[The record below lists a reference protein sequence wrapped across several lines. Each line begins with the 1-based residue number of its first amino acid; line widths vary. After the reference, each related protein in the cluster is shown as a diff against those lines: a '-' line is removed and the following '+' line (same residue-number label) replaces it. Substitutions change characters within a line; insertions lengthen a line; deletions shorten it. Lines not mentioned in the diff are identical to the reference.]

1 LRPWSPLQ
9 TRATCEELRQTRSN
23 HLGTQCKAR
32 ESGRKRYHFQSLSG
46 EEAAAQRHG
55 AKLKVNVELL
65 SVKFSGNRK
74 QLWAQVARHLRRE
87 VDINETYQDDA
98 EPG

>member
-1 LRPWSPLQ
+1 
-9 TRATCEELRQTRSN
+9 
-23 HLGTQCKAR
+23 
-32 ESGRKRYHFQSLSG
+32 
-46 EEAAAQRHG
+46 
-55 AKLKVNVELL
+55 VNVELL